1 MTLDDGTL
9 NSRPDNTPRLSTA
22 TKARLKRMIDED
34 RPLPSEYKGVLF
46 ADGRAPEFVWPGKPD
61 RVSPPVHSLDRCEVH
76 GIPRFPSSPRHQLY
90 PGDEPNSWRN
100 RLIRGDN
107 LLALA
112 AVREGPLQKEIS
124 AAGGIKL
131 IYIDP
136 PFAAGHDYPVTLAI
150 GQGSDGRERA
160 RVRGLAYR
168 DSWQA
173 GTAQYLTMIYE
184 RLLLMRDVLADDGC
198 IFLHCD
204 WHISAPLRLIMDE
217 IFGAD
222 NFVNEIVWY
231 YYNKISAASR
241 CLPRGHD
248 TILFYSKSGHH
259 ILNDVRL
266 PRKNPVRQLVRKSVD
281 GVLKNARDSHGK
293 LIYQVSHDRKLSDVW
308 KIPQLQ
314 PASAHWTGFSTQKH
328 HDLLAR
334 ILSLASRPGDL
345 VADFFCGSGT
355 LPVVAERMNRYW
367 IAADKGQ
374 LAIHLTRNRLL
385 EGEALSGKRPREEE
399 GVPPRPFEVLS
410 VGPAR
415 PPQISFPA
423 ADMERPIQA
432 ELKFEAVTSGL
443 SVTVRLTG
451 YHVEAVAITAGY
463 GIADKDHTPGR
474 AGELIIEE
482 SRLVR
487 IRRSPHGRISR
498 DVLTCDWSDWIDY
511 WAVDFAYGGEETDPG
526 TDPGSG
532 RKSVH
537 GPIAG
542 SDSAEGALP
551 AGRPFHADWN
561 AFRTRKRRSLALESA
576 PISYPRRGRY
586 AIAVMAADIFGNQT
600 IAVREV
606 DVAGGRLVAGR

>member
-314 PASAHWTGFSTQKH
+314 PA
-328 HDLLAR
+328 
-334 ILSLASRPGDL
+334 
-345 VADFFCGSGT
+345 
-355 LPVVAERMNRYW
+355 
-367 IAADKGQ
+367 
-374 LAIHLTRNRLL
+374 
-385 EGEALSGKRPREEE
+385 
-399 GVPPRPFEVLS
+399 
-410 VGPAR
+410 
-415 PPQISFPA
+415 
-423 ADMERPIQA
+423 
-432 ELKFEAVTSGL
+432 
-443 SVTVRLTG
+443 
-451 YHVEAVAITAGY
+451 
-463 GIADKDHTPGR
+463 
-474 AGELIIEE
+474 
-482 SRLVR
+482 
-487 IRRSPHGRISR
+487 
-498 DVLTCDWSDWIDY
+498 
-511 WAVDFAYGGEETDPG
+511 
-526 TDPGSG
+526 
-532 RKSVH
+532 
-537 GPIAG
+537 
-542 SDSAEGALP
+542 
-551 AGRPFHADWN
+551 
-561 AFRTRKRRSLALESA
+561 
-576 PISYPRRGRY
+576 
-586 AIAVMAADIFGNQT
+586 
-600 IAVREV
+600 
-606 DVAGGRLVAGR
+606 